1 MAVLFA
7 LLAMICF
14 AADNLLV
21 TKGLIRTP
29 NPLMAAFI
37 TLSVNMSFFL
47 VYALSTGVLSEVRLN
62 RIYLFVLSGFMAPG
76 LARVFS
82 YKGLHAV
89 GMSITA
95 PIINGEILFAVGLAV
110 IFLNEPVE
118 PEIVAG
124 VMSVVAGLVLLG
136 YESGR
141 KDPGSAS
148 VTMRYRYLVYP
159 LLASLCYGTSLFL
172 RKVGLNLCG
181 SPILGVLFTGGTSW
195 VIIATAIAASR
206 NYTRFGEVRRKSL
219 LYFLIAGCSTCVAWY
234 SLFHALHLERVSIV
248 TPIAT
253 SYSLLT
259 LPLSYL
265 FLRNMERI
273 TRRVVLGTVLVVG
286 GIAAL
291 CLGK

>member
-1 MAVLFA
+1 
-7 LLAMICF
+7 
-14 AADNLLV
+14 
-21 TKGLIRTP
+21 
-29 NPLMAAFI
+29 
-37 TLSVNMSFFL
+37 MSFFL
-47 VYALSTGVLSEVRLN
+47 VYALSTGVLGEVRLG
-62 RIYLFVLSGFMAPG
+62 RIYLFVISGVMAPG

-82 YKGLHAV
+82 YKGLQTV
-89 GMSITA
+89 GMSIAA

-124 VMSVVAGLVLLG
+124 VVSVVAGLVLIG

-141 KDPGSAS
+141 KGSGS
-148 VTMRYRYLVYP
+148 LSGTMRYRYLVYP
-159 LLASLCYGTSLFL
+159 LLASLCYGTSLFV
-172 RKVGLNLCG
+172 RKVGLNLYG

-195 VIIATAIAASR
+195 VIIATAIVTSR
-206 NYTRFGEVRRKSL
+206 NYTRFWDVRRESL
-219 LYFLIAGCSTCVAWY
+219 FYFLMAGCSTCVAWY

-259 LPLSYL
+259 LLLSHL
-265 FLRNMERI
+265 FLRSAERI
-273 TRRVVLGTVLVVG
+273 TRRVVLATVLVVA